1 LSLTL
6 PSGRA
11 INYPGAR
18 LAPNRKFE
26 DGDPDLEFHD
36 NSKGQWKRVR
46 AWFGTLVE
54 NVVQGTARDLL
65 AAALLRFENRALPVV
80 FHCHD
85 EIVVEIPAGSISET
99 EVLGILLE
107 RPSWATGLPLGGKV
121 HSGPTYLETPDK
133 PVQPNDAVAA
143 PVEPIEVIG
152 TVEREIDRFVAG
164 ADPLPATKAI
174 ENESEEDYLASLDET
189 TAPLTDLVT
198 LPMDSSN
205 RVQCPFHD
213 DPNPSCSIYP
223 DHYFC
228 HACGARGSRLDWLLE
243 AEHMTRAEAIAA
255 LQDWAPGVAGVSEGE
270 QPSAEEKLA
279 FALSIWNAA
288 EPLLGSIGE
297 KRYLAET
304 RGIDVSKL
312 PATIH
317 EALRFHPRCPFG
329 AGERHPCIIALMRD
343 PVTDAPVGI
352 HRIGLTQNST
362 GEVTKLDR
370 RTLGRMGVVKLWP
383 LNGAGQLVAGEGI
396 ETVLA
401 AATRMTYQGAPLTP
415 AWSVVSKHG
424 LAALPLISGVSR
436 LIQLIDHDENGEG
449 QQAAAHGRQ
458 NWSGYAPI
466 VPLMPKQPGWD
477 WNDAVLGRKA

>member
-1 LSLTL
+1 
-6 PSGRA
+6 
-11 INYPGAR
+11 
-18 LAPNRKFE
+18 
-26 DGDPDLEFHD
+26 
-36 NSKGQWKRVR
+36 
-46 AWFGTLVE
+46 
-54 NVVQGTARDLL
+54 VVQGCARDLL
-65 AAALLRFENRALPVV
+65 AAALLRFEIRALPVV

-85 EIVVEIPAGSISET
+85 EVVIEVPEGSISES
-99 EVLGILLE
+99 EVLAILLE
-107 RPSWATGLPLGGKV
+107 RPAWAMGLPLGGKV
-121 HSGPTYLETPDK
+121 HTGPLYLEESDNPA
-133 PVQPNDAVAA
+133 QPKDVATA
-143 PVEPIEVIG
+143 PAESIEPIE
-152 TVEREIDRFVAG
+152 TVDSAIDAFVAG

-174 ENESEEDYLASLDET
+174 EREAEEDFLASLDET
-189 TAPLTDLVT
+189 VAPLTDLVS
-198 LPMDSSN
+198 LPLDSAN
-205 RVQCPFHD
+205 RVSCPFHD

-223 DHYFC
+223 DHYHC
-228 HACGARGSRLDWLLE
+228 HACGAHGSRLDWLLE
-243 AEHMTRAEAIAA
+243 VEGLTRAEAINA
-255 LQDWAPGVAGVSEGE
+255 LQDWHKGGTPAPEG
-270 QPSAEEKLA
+270 PDAEEKLA

-288 EPLLGSIGE
+288 ESLQGSIGE

-370 RTLGRMGVVKLWP
+370 RTLGRTGVVKLWP
-383 LNGAGQLVAGEGI
+383 LNGTGQLVVDEGI
-396 ETVLA
+396 ETALA
-401 AATRMTYQGAPLTP
+401 AATRMTYQGAPMTP

-466 VPLMPKQPGWD
+466 VPLMPKQLGWD